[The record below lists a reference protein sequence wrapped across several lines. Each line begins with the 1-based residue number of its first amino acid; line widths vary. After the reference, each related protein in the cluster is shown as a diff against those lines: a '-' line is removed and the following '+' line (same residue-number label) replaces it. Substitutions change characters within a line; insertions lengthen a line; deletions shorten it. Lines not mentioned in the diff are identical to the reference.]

1 MPEYNF
7 TVPQVQPVRQS
18 SLADMLT
25 IARGAQTY
33 QQEQQINPLELRAK
47 QMQVEQAAAVNPLE
61 LARIGAESR
70 VATGTE
76 APRIAQAG
84 SQAETAATGAA
95 SAALNLQAGKARI
108 IAITSVSDTSYKPLA
123 IIAPSGSLM
132 AAAGAAFRVNLA
144 EPPTLNI
151 GTKAGAAGVDV

>member
-25 IARGAQTY
+25 MARGAQAY
-33 QQEQQINPLELRAK
+33 QQEQQMNPLELRAK

-95 SAALNLQAGKARI
+95 S
-108 IAITSVSDTSYKPLA
+108 S
-123 IIAPSGSLM
+123 
-132 AAAGAAFRVNLA
+132 AFRSSLS
-144 EPPTLNI
+144 PSDF
-151 GTKAGAAGVDV
+151 TKRPSDERHA

>member
-25 IARGAQTY
+25 MARGAQAY
-33 QQEQQINPLELRAK
+33 QQEQQMNPLELRAK

-70 VATGTE
+70 VATRTE
-76 APRIAQAG
+76 TPRIARAG
-84 SQAETAATGAA
+84 SEAETAATGAA

-108 IAITSVSDTSYKPLA
+108 IA
-123 IIAPSGSLM
+123 
-132 AAAGAAFRVNLA
+132 N
-144 EPPTLNI
+144 
-151 GTKAGAAGVDV
+151 